1 MEKTIC
7 DTCVNRLGCNTMDR
21 RRGMAC
27 TDYKKEQSNERKIEK
42 VYTGERSGS

>member
-7 DTCVNRLGCNTMDR
+7 DTCANRRGCNTMDM

-27 TDYKKEQSNERKIEK
+27 ADYKKEEK
-42 VYTGERSGS
+42 EETCTK

>member
-7 DTCVNRLGCNTMDR
+7 DTCANRRGCNTMDR

-27 TDYKKEQSNERKIEK
+27 TDYKKEGMKTVCTK
-42 VYTGERSGS
+42 